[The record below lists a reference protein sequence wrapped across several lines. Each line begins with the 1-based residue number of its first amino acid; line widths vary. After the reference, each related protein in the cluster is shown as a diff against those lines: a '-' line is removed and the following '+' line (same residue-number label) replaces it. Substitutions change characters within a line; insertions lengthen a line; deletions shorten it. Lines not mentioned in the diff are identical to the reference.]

1 MNLDCYT
8 QYIPLT
14 SKARF
19 WGNFV
24 SALKGLTALKLWL
37 HDHWPHSNSGSNDL
51 YASPVPHVRTYYPS
65 IVEALPRGEMKLK
78 HEFGKLED
86 LMWRNRRGTSL
97 PPTPVLPEAND
108 RLVRRAV
115 SQESFNWDFCSG
127 STPWATTTVPYTQRY
142 MDLTETG
149 TEELTTNSSGFSLIS
164 SLKLYLSWNINPS
177 QLWPG

>member
-8 QYIPLT
+8 QYVPLT
-14 SKARF
+14 TKARF

-24 SALKGLTALKLWL
+24 SALKGRLEPPS
-37 HDHWPHSNSGSNDL
+37 HDFIIIVTSGSNDL

-65 IVEALPRGEMKLK
+65 IVEALPQGEMKLK

-108 RLVRRAV
+108 RSTL
-115 SQESFNWDFCSG
+115 SLSFS
-127 STPWATTTVPYTQRY
+127 
-142 MDLTETG
+142 
-149 TEELTTNSSGFSLIS
+149 
-164 SLKLYLSWNINPS
+164 
-177 QLWPG
+177 

>member
-37 HDHWPHSNSGSNDL
+37 HHWPHSNSGSNDL

-108 RLVRRAV
+108 RFVKQPG
-115 SQESFNWDFCSG
+115 SQAGW
-127 STPWATTTVPYTQRY
+127 V
-142 MDLTETG
+142 TETFVLFRIHTVG
-149 TEELTTNSSGFSLIS
+149 YNYCPVHTEIYGSYRNRDRRT
-164 SLKLYLSWNINPS
+164 YY
-177 QLWPG
+177 

>member
-37 HDHWPHSNSGSNDL
+37 HHWPHSKSGSNDL

-108 RLVRRAV
+108 RFVKQPG
-115 SQESFNWDFCSG
+115 SQAGWVTETFFCSG
-127 STPWATTTVPYTQRY
+127 STQSATTIVQSTPRYT
-142 MDLTETG
+142 DLTETG
-149 TEELTTNSSGFSLIS
+149 TEELTTNSSSALQLLFNFLTESLS
-164 SLKLYLSWNINPS
+164 FMKH
-177 QLWPG
+177 